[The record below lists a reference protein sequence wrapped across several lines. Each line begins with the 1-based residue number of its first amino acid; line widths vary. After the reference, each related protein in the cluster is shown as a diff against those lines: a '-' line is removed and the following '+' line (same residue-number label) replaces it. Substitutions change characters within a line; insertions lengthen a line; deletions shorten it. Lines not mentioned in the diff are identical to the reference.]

1 MKPAERIASVCL
13 ALVLGIAGA
22 VLLLHWALTS
32 NVVA

>member
-22 VLLLHWALTS
+22 VLLLHWAAS
-32 NVVA
+32 CNVVW